1 MFIVQRTP
9 CNEMEYVK
17 GPTPNI
23 KSDPWPGATPSQIR
37 QRFVE
42 RASLVHVI
50 PRHLLVPNDSSN
62 RRNPFGRAPRVAPA
76 ANADQAWKGRLP
88 LPGPRF
94 LTAASF
100 ATPQAEG
107 RRLRHTSSHRP
118 PCRRDFRTRPSCI
131 APTSLIGESGRCHV
145 RNRSERRA
153 R

>member
-1 MFIVQRTP
+1 MSI
-9 CNEMEYVK
+9 YK

-23 KSDPWPGATPSQIR
+23 KSDPWPGATPSQISR
-37 QRFVE
+37 DSSVE
-42 RASLVHVI
+42 MASLVHVI

-107 RRLRHTSSHRP
+107 HRIKHPSSHRSPCRSDFRCRP
-118 PCRRDFRTRPSCI
+118 PCI
-131 APTSLIGESGRCHV
+131 VPTSQIGESGRCQV
-145 RNRSERRA
+145 RNRSEQRA